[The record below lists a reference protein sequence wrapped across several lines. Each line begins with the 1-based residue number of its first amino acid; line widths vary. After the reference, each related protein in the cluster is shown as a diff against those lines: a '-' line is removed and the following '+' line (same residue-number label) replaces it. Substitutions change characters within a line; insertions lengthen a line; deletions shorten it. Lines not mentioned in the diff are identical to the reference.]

1 MILECTIE
9 YLHNETTVHTVLT
22 VNNFP
27 SKIASFQNSPSP
39 FLSASFAL
47 ASASCTDAERMRRE
61 KREER
66 REERGERGGHLGQ
79 ALQFYLAF

>member
-47 ASASCTDAERMRRE
+47 ASASCRDAEKM
-61 KREER
+61 R